1 MRTQAFRAT
10 QTGRTAPYECYEA
23 LHNESMDHQL
33 EMATS
38 ERELLD
44 SIIQQLFGVGL
55 RLEACL
61 RIAEDEQTARTE
73 ILDGAISRLG
83 DLVECLRSR
92 IEAMEV

>member
-1 MRTQAFRAT
+1 
-10 QTGRTAPYECYEA
+10 
-23 LHNESMDHQL
+23 MDHQL